1 MNKKFFFLNKISF
14 KKISFFRSI
23 IKIDSFNNNYC
34 DSLGN
39 FLRRI
44 IFLVNFS
51 VKIIY
56 IKFYNINS
64 EYLNL
69 KGVKETTLEILEN
82 IKKISIKLINTS
94 YAYLIIKKKGPCII
108 TAKDIFSDKT
118 IIVINPNLLI
128 ANILNNKIFFCLMKC
143 SNNEKK
149 NIYCN
154 KLFKSKLLKINYFKI
169 PIKNINYFIH
179 KKIFNKKIKKL
190 FFDIETDG
198 TLTPEECFKNTIFY
212 IKKYFD
218 FFFSIINFKKK
229 IKKKKKFLKINP
241 ILIRSIDNLELNIK
255 TSNFLKK
262 NNIFLL
268 GDLIKLSEL
277 KLFSLKSINKFFFL
291 EILKKIKNKKLNLN
305 TKIKY
310 EIQF

>member
-23 IKIDSFNNNYC
+23 IKINSFNNNYC

-51 VKIIY
+51 IKIIY

-69 KGVKETTLEILEN
+69 NGVKETTLEILEN
-82 IKKISIKLINTS
+82 IKNISIKILNS
-94 YAYLIIKKKGPCII
+94 NSAYLIIKKKGPCTI

-118 IIVINPNLLI
+118 IIIINQNLLI
-128 ANILNNKIFFCLMKC
+128 ANIISDKIFFCLMKC
-143 SNNEKK
+143 SNNKK
-149 NIYCN
+149 TNIYHN
-154 KLFKSKLLKINYFKI
+154 KLFKSKLIKINYFKI

-198 TLTPEECFKNTIFY
+198 TLTPEECFKNTIY
-212 IKKYFD
+212 YVKNYFNL
-218 FFFSIINFKKK
+218 FFSIINFKKIK
-229 IKKKKKFLKINP
+229 KKKKKFLKINP

-255 TSNFLKK
+255 TSNFLKR
-262 NNIFLL
+262 NNIFLI
-268 GDLIKLSEL
+268 GDLIKLSEM
-277 KLFSLKSINKFFFL
+277 KLFSLKLINEIFFL

>member
-51 VKIIY
+51 IKILY
-56 IKFYNINS
+56 VKFYNINS

-69 KGVKETTLEILEN
+69 KGIKETTLDILEN
-82 IKKISIKLINTS
+82 IKNITLRIINS
-94 YAYLIIKKKGPCII
+94 NYAYLIIKKQGPCIV
-108 TAKDIFSDKT
+108 TAKDIFSDKK
-118 IIVINPNLLI
+118 IIIINPNLLI
-128 ANILNNKIFFCLMKC
+128 ANIINNKIFFCLMKC
-143 SNNEKK
+143 SNDEKK

-154 KLFKSKLLKINYFKI
+154 KLFKSKLIKLNYFKT
-169 PIKNINYFIH
+169 PIKNINYFIY
-179 KKIFNKKIKKL
+179 KKTFNNKIKKL

-198 TLTPEECFKNTIFY
+198 AFTPEECFKNTIYY

-218 FFFSIINFKKK
+218 FFFSIINFKK
-229 IKKKKKFLKINP
+229 IKKKKKSFLKINP

-255 TSNFLKK
+255 TSNFLKR
-262 NNIFLL
+262 NDIFLI
-268 GDLIKLSEL
+268 GDLIKLSEI
-277 KLFSLKSINKFFFL
+277 KIFSLKLMNKSFFL
-291 EILKKIKNKKLNLN
+291 EILNKVKNKKLNLN
-305 TKIKY
+305 TKIEY

>member
-14 KKISFFRSI
+14 KKISFYRSI

-56 IKFYNINS
+56 IKFYNVNS

-69 KGVKETTLEILEN
+69 KGVRETILEILEN
-82 IKKISIKLINTS
+82 VKNISLKLINS
-94 YAYLIIKKKGPCII
+94 NSAYLIIKKKGPCII

-118 IIVINPNLLI
+118 IIIINPNLLI

-149 NIYCN
+149 NIYYN
-154 KLFKSKLLKINYFKI
+154 KLFKSKLIKINYFKI

-198 TLTPEECFKNTIFY
+198 TISPIDCFKNTIY
-212 IKKYFD
+212 YVKKYFD
-218 FFFSIINFKKK
+218 FFFSIINFKKNK
-229 IKKKKKFLKINP
+229 KKKKKFLKINP

-255 TSNFLKK
+255 TSNFLKR
-262 NNIFLL
+262 NNIFLI
-268 GDLIKLSEL
+268 GDLIKLSEI
-277 KLFSLKSINKFFFL
+277 KLFSLKLINKIFFI